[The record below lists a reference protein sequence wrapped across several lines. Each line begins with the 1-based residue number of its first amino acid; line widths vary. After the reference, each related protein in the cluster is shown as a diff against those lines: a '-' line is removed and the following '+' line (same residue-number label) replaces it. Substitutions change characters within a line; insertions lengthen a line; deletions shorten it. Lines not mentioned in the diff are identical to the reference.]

1 MPTSVDRLFT
11 ILLAV
16 YDRIKT
22 LLWFK
27 EILMYFS
34 PTFLQNSLYIVAAI
48 LIIFIIAVI
57 TYKIKHAAKIWD
69 KTMTLASIVLVNTLY
84 SILGG
89 FIDLPYE
96 LSSVVTGGLSLVA
109 FGYIVVIIWDLHKQK
124 KTINN
129 K

>member
-1 MPTSVDRLFT
+1 
-11 ILLAV
+11 
-16 YDRIKT
+16 
-22 LLWFK
+22 
-27 EILMYFS
+27 MYFS
-34 PTFLQNSLYIVAAI
+34 PSFLQNSLYIVAVI

-57 TYKIKHAAKIWD
+57 TYKIKHNIKLWN
-69 KTMTLASIVLVNTLY
+69 KTMTLASVVLLNTLY

-109 FGYIVVIIWDLHKQK
+109 FGYIVVIIWDLHKQR

>member
-1 MPTSVDRLFT
+1 
-11 ILLAV
+11 
-16 YDRIKT
+16 
-22 LLWFK
+22 
-27 EILMYFS
+27 MYFS
-34 PTFLQNSLYIVAAI
+34 PSFLQNSLYIVAVI
-48 LIIFIIAVI
+48 LIVFIIAVI
-57 TYKIKHAAKIWD
+57 TYKIKHNTKIWD
-69 KTMTLASIVLVNTLY
+69 KTMTLASVVLLNTLY

-109 FGYIVVIIWDLHKQK
+109 FGYIVIIIWDLHKQR